1 MTTYSQIAYGLEK
14 RKKEKKPESFEELA
28 AIAKK
33 DKYKAKTRGV
43 KVRNERHYTFTERCL
58 EIIEIIK
65 QKRKCK
71 NTSVAR
77 EAIIF
82 LNSQVKTL
90 GENHVKLIVMLEK
103 IIMLI
108 ENTTLKESEKEE
120 LLNDVSYIRF
130 LVKKH
135 GIENIKNYFFEKL
148 ILEISMSNLKDSIKD
163 KILENIDKAKAAI
176 KSNKDKQ
183 NLFKM

>member
-1 MTTYSQIAYGLEK
+1 MTTYSQIAYSLEK
-14 RKKEKKPESFEELA
+14 QKKERKPESFEELA
-28 AIAKK
+28 AIAKR
-33 DKYKAKTRGV
+33 DKYKTKSRGD
-43 KVRNERHYTFTERCL
+43 KVRNERHYTFTKKCL

-71 NTSVAR
+71 YTGVAR

-90 GENHVKLIVMLEK
+90 GNDYIKIIVLLEK

-108 ENTTLKESEKEE
+108 ENTTLKDSEKEE
-120 LLNDVSYIRF
+120 MLNDVSYIRF
-130 LVKKH
+130 LIKKH
-135 GIENIKNYFFEKL
+135 GIENMQGYFFESL
-148 ILEISMSNLKDSIKD
+148 ILEINKARLKDYVKYG
-163 KILENIDKAKAAI
+163 ILENIDKIKAVI

-183 NLFKM
+183 DLFKR

>member
-14 RKKEKKPESFEELA
+14 QKKEKKPESFEELV

-33 DKYKAKTRGV
+33 DKYKTKSRSGKA
-43 KVRNERHYTFTERCL
+43 RNERHYTFTERCL

-71 NTSVAR
+71 NTGVAR

-82 LNSQVKTL
+82 LNSQVKTM
-90 GENHVKLIVMLEK
+90 GENYVKIIVLLEK
-103 IIMLI
+103 IILLI
-108 ENTTLKESEKEE
+108 ENTTLIDSEKEE

-130 LVKKH
+130 LIKKH
-135 GIENIKNYFFEKL
+135 GIENTQGYFFEEL
-148 ILEISMSNLKDSIKD
+148 ILEINKSSLKDSIKD
-163 KILENIDKAKAAI
+163 KILKNIDKVKAII